1 MDQNARFQIPTLEKW
16 KDLPT
21 DFPIISFEEEIIHE
35 ISVKENQFQ
44 QDARSVHR
52 LILRNV
58 EDSAKYISG
67 YYLGYH
73 NACCDILAL

>member
-16 KDLPT
+16 KDLPR

>member
-1 MDQNARFQIPTLEKW
+1 MILLCSGSGKRWEDLLRDIPT
-16 KDLPT
+16 
-21 DFPIISFEEEIIHE
+21 IILFEEEIIRE
-35 ISVKENQFQ
+35 ISVKENAFQ
-44 QDARSVHR
+44 QDARSVHQV
-52 LILRNV
+52 IVRNV